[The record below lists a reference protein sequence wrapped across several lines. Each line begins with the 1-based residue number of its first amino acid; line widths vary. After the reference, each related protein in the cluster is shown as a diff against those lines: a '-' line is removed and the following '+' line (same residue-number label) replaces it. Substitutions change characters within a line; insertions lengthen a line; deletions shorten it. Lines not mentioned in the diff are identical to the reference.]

1 MNAFKILL
9 KNHVL
14 TILAGLLAVVIP
26 LYPKLPLF
34 DLIPGYIVRVR
45 IEDFLIFFAFA
56 VWFYQVYKKKISWK
70 NPVAIPILLYLLA
83 GLLSTASGI
92 FITKTIPFEI
102 IHVGKSLLHYFR
114 YFEYFTLVFIGYSA
128 IRTKKDVRV
137 LIATMVIALFAVFIY
152 GVGQKHFYW
161 PVYSTMNREFS
172 KGIRLYLTEHARVQS
187 TFGGHYDL
195 GAYLVV
201 LLPLVAAAGLVLKN
215 KGYKFFSWMAFIG
228 GLWLLMLSASR
239 TSLFSYFAGIG
250 VLILVLGL
258 THKGWQ
264 KRLRWMFTSSALVGT
279 LTGVMLLAFGE
290 SMSERLLQTL
300 AAYPTLNNAYHQAN
314 GERKAFFNDF
324 LPEKYPVIGMLIR
337 WDFTVEKPDNALSI
351 DEVLVSSDERP
362 VPAKPDDV
370 YVDVPD
376 YVKVATI
383 SAEGIEEIITIEVPR
398 TYSQNAIEHGLSLA
412 IRLDTL
418 WPRALEGFYRNP
430 LLGSGYATLTKESVE
445 QFTEAESTDNNYLRT
460 LGETG
465 VLGFLTFYGAVVTV
479 AWTAFKKLKS
489 TNDDVTK
496 VLASATVAATVGLMV
511 NAVYI
516 DVFAASKVA
525 QSYWILAGFC
535 LGAIAISEKKN
546 VGKAR

>member
-1 MNAFKILL
+1 MNTAKLLL
-9 KNHVL
+9 KNHLL

-45 IEDFLIFFAFA
+45 IEDFLILFAFA

-70 NPVAIPILLYLLA
+70 NPVAIPILLYLIA

-92 FITKTIPFEI
+92 FITRTIPFEL

-114 YFEYFTLVFIGYSA
+114 YIEYFTLVFIGYSA
-128 IRTKKDVRV
+128 IRTKKDVRI
-137 LIATMVIALFAVFIY
+137 LITTMVLALFAVFIY

-172 KGIRLYLTEHARVQS
+172 KGVRLYLTEHARVQS

-201 LLPLVAAAGLVLKN
+201 LMPLVAAAGLVLKN
-215 KGYKFFSWMAFIG
+215 KKHKFFSWMVFVG

-250 VLILVLGL
+250 VLILILAL
-258 THKGWQ
+258 THKTW
-264 KRLRWMFTSSALVGT
+264 KERLSWMVSSSALIGV

-324 LPEKYPVIGMLIR
+324 LPEKYPALGMLIR
-337 WDFTVEKPDNALSI
+337 WDFTVEKPENAVSI

-383 SAEGIEEIITIEVPR
+383 SADGRQEIITIEVPR

-418 WPRALEGFYRNP
+418 WPRALDGFYSNP

-465 VLGFLTFYGAVVTV
+465 VFGFITFYGAVVIV
-479 AWTAFKKLKS
+479 AWTAYKKLK
-489 TNDDVTK
+489 TTDDEIIK

-535 LGAIAISEKKN
+535 LGAIALNEKKN